1 MKIYC
6 VFQYL
11 KSSCRG
17 GSGPFFTRMH
27 GDGTRGNKDKL
38 LQGKLSGQK
47 KSKKAKKK
55 IRAIQHRNRWPTKS
69 WELIS
74 SLEVLKICLKWALD
88 NLVYGPAFKSRLD
101 WRSPKTRTFP
111 WTHKSPEL
119 SSYYLMVFQG
129 YWSFSYLV
137 EMCNVLFNVRTQL
150 IMYPTSNRSA

>member
-1 MKIYC
+1 
-6 VFQYL
+6 
-11 KSSCRG
+11 
-17 GSGPFFTRMH
+17 MH

-111 WTHKSPEL
+111 
-119 SSYYLMVFQG
+119 
-129 YWSFSYLV
+129 
-137 EMCNVLFNVRTQL
+137 
-150 IMYPTSNRSA
+150 